1 MDEDELVIDSPEQSP
16 MEDEDLEDVE
26 EQLKLGQPAS
36 STVKQPKDRDANR
49 EQVSLG
55 RVSR

>member
-26 EQLKLGQPAS
+26 EQLKLGQPTS
-36 STVKQPKDRDANR
+36 STAKQPKDRDANR
-49 EQVSLG
+49 EQVRLSCVLL
-55 RVSR
+55 